1 MVQATIQNRVT
12 REEVK
17 TFIEITRQNILIELT
32 PYEAATLLRI
42 VGTIGGVGPR
52 REVASDLYRCLLPH
66 ISADEP
72 SAPKMVQSNYFV
84 GEV

>member
-17 TFIEITRQNILIELT
+17 TFIEVTRQNVLIELT
-32 PYEAATLLRI
+32 PYEATTLLRI

-52 REVASDLYRCLLPH
+52 REVASDLYRALLPH
-66 ISADEP
+66 LSPDEP